1 MKKIFLLLAALP
13 LLSRAQHTYTVK
25 GQLAPSVKGKISLLW
40 YNIATGSHWDSTDIT
55 EGHFSFKGTIE
66 QTETGQLLFGNFN
79 SRSSIIFYLEPG
91 TINIAYP
98 AGAEYPT
105 LSGTPLNND
114 LYAYN
119 QLLYAFLD
127 SLNKAEGKKYTW
139 YSKEIMGGKLGVI
152 KTFVAKHP
160 ASKVSLD
167 QLTQYAIG
175 NKMPDALDSLYKQ
188 LSTTLQKS
196 PKGVELATRISGMRS
211 ADVGDMAPAF
221 TLPDT
226 SGHNVSL
233 AEFKGKYVLI
243 DFWATWCGPCM
254 AEMPN
259 VRKAYEKYKA
269 SGFEIIGVSLDRPDS
284 KEKWKKVIV
293 RDQLAWTHVSDLN
306 WWNSKAALAYNVNAV
321 PANFLIDPNGKII
334 GKNLRGEALQDKLA
348 DLFHNGAFNLDG
360 RILSDSTLKGA
371 VYLQYEDEGGYG
383 RDSCTL
389 VNNRYHFSGKMKDGA
404 IKANLFWK
412 LPTDDKHFSG
422 FAQFYMAPGNTHV
435 IHQAR
440 FNTFDV
446 PGSTIQQE
454 NKLLNNLL
462 ARHNDA
468 DSAKLFISQ
477 HPDSWMSYVALEN
490 MIRTR
495 MIDQDTAAALY
506 QKLSPRLKSY
516 AQPGQ
521 LEAHI
526 TGMMAATAGKP
537 AIDFIES
544 DTSGKPVSLSSFRG
558 KYVLIKF
565 WASWCH
571 PCRAENKVLTP
582 IYHKYKDKG
591 FEVLGVSLDNTVG
604 KPAWI
609 KAIKDDGTDW
619 TQICDFKGSLNDA
632 AVKYGVMVVPTSFLV
647 DPKGNI
653 IAKDLMG
660 EALDKK
666 LSNLLN

>member
-1 MKKIFLLLAALP
+1 
-13 LLSRAQHTYTVK
+13 
-25 GQLAPSVKGKISLLW
+25 
-40 YNIATGSHWDSTDIT
+40 
-55 EGHFSFKGTIE
+55 
-66 QTETGQLLFGNFN
+66 
-79 SRSSIIFYLEPG
+79 
-91 TINIAYP
+91 
-98 AGAEYPT
+98 
-105 LSGTPLNND
+105 
-114 LYAYN
+114 
-119 QLLYAFLD
+119 
-127 SLNKAEGKKYTW
+127 
-139 YSKEIMGGKLGVI
+139 
-152 KTFVAKHP
+152 
-160 ASKVSLD
+160 
-167 QLTQYAIG
+167 
-175 NKMPDALDSLYKQ
+175 
-188 LSTTLQKS
+188 
-196 PKGVELATRISGMRS
+196 
-211 ADVGDMAPAF
+211 MAPAF

-293 RDQLAWTHVSDLN
+293 RDHLAWTHVSDLN
-306 WWNSKAALAYNVNAV
+306 WWNSKAALAYNINSV

-334 GKNLRGEALQDKLA
+334 GKNLRGEALQDKLTGI
-348 DLFHNGAFNLDG
+348 FHNGAFNLDG

-383 RDSCTL
+383 RDSCAL
-389 VNNRYHFSGKMKDGA
+389 VNNTYHFSGKMKDGA

-412 LPTDDKHFSG
+412 QPGDGKHFSG
-422 FAQFYMAPGNTHV
+422 FAQFYMAPGNTLV

-440 FNTFDV
+440 FNTFDS
-446 PGSTIQQE
+446 PGSTVQQE
-454 NKLLNNLL
+454 NQRLNNLL
-462 ARHNDA
+462 AKHNDTYA
-468 DSAKLFISQ
+468 DSAKIFVRQ
-477 HPDSWMSYVALEN
+477 HPDSWISYVALEN
-490 MIRTR
+490 MIRSR
-495 MIDQDTAAALY
+495 NIDQDTAAALY
-506 QKLSPRLKSY
+506 QKLSSRLKSY
-516 AQPGQ
+516 DQLRQ
-521 LEAHI
+521 LEARI
-526 TGMMAATAGKP
+526 TGMMATTAGKP

-544 DTSGKPVSLSSFRG
+544 DTTGKPVSLSSFRG

-571 PCRAENKVLTP
+571 PCRAENKVLSP

-591 FEVLGVSLDNTVG
+591 FEVLGVSLDNAVG

-632 AVKYGVMVVPTSFLV
+632 AVKYGVMVVPTSFLI

-653 IAKDLMG
+653 IAKNLMG

-666 LSNLLN
+666 LAYLLN